1 MKRNQLNKNLKNL
14 LPLLLLLKQ
23 KIKKPPRL
31 KKSKRRKP
39 LKSFLLLL
47 MIRKAKNLRKKLSL
61 RKKPSPKK
69 RRKLKKKRKNRRKN
83 KRKRKKKPLLPLL
96 AKMIRKIL
104 DTLVFLLDL
113 FYSSLWVSSSS
124 LLVSTDTVWEN
135 TRSLLSVLPLSALT
149 SYSLD
154 PKMIF

>member
-1 MKRNQLNKNLKNL
+1 MRKQLNKNLKNL
-14 LPLLLLLKQ
+14 LPQLLLFLKQ

-39 LKSFLLLL
+39 PKLFLLSLT
-47 MIRKAKNLRKKLSL
+47 IKKAKNPRKKLRL

-83 KRKRKKKPLLPLL
+83 KRKRKKKALLPLL
-96 AKMIRKIL
+96 VKMIRKIL
-104 DTLVFLLDL
+104 ATSVFLLDS
-113 FYSSLWVSSSS
+113 FYSLLWVSSFS
-124 LLVSTDTVWEN
+124 LLVSTDIVWEN
-135 TRSLLSVLPLSALT
+135 TRFLPSVLPLSALT